1 MSDTAKRATGVEAA
15 FAELLHRRADFARG
29 LTEKMMTY
37 ALGRGLVISD
47 QRHIEAVTVAL
58 KQND

>member
-15 FAELLHRRADFARG
+15 RAELLHRRADFARG

-37 ALGRGLVISD
+37 ALGGG
-47 QRHIEAVTVAL
+47 AA
-58 KQND
+58 